1 MWLFDLVIFKTGSRV
16 HVLPLPTKESKGTKK
31 TYGTHE
37 INKLLSD
44 KIKLKWNFKLNKWTL
59 FFHLHLST
67 ELFDDSYSSS
77 HQSSLLWWLTQHNEM
92 DDEIKAITI
101 TILMKRKTFC
111 LCGMINH

>member
-1 MWLFDLVIFKTGSRV
+1 MFYPCQLKKVKGQKKPMEHMKLINCCQ
-16 HVLPLPTKESKGTKK
+16 TKLSWNETLNS
-31 TYGTHE
+31 
-37 INKLLSD
+37 INELYFSTC
-44 KIKLKWNFKLNKWTL
+44 I
-59 FFHLHLST
+59 ST